1 MEWFE
6 NDELAMITD
15 TIRTFSVQEISDKVV
30 DLEMLGKP
38 EFPRGAIDALSDLG
52 FLWGP
57 APEDI
62 GSDMNN
68 ITSAVILS
76 ELAGASAGFASI
88 VASHYAAVDSILAA
102 PDGFEILKGI
112 CDGNGTRGGEKPLLG
127 ISLKRDIEL
136 RDGPS
141 GNSDYLAIPAP
152 DELNST
158 ILFRGK
164 GPDTEM
170 IITESPD
177 ITQYSVRKSNLSGC
191 DEMPTVELS
200 LPDSVLEGLKVIA
213 TENDAL
219 RAHDVLMSSLKLYY
233 SAVMQGVARSATVH
247 ALNYA
252 QERHQTGRAIIF
264 HQNVRKKLVEME
276 IRNQSMASFLYR
288 AACNDVDDG
297 AFNLKDML
305 YAFMKVES
313 EHVVNEA
320 MQTLGGYGYMKEYGL
335 EKKLRDIKTL
345 QALLPTCLADW
356 LGLRVGE

>member
-6 NDELAMITD
+6 NEELAMIDD

-30 DLEMLGKP
+30 DLEGVGKP
-38 EFPRGAIDALSDLG
+38 EFPREAIDTLSDLG

-62 GSDMNN
+62 GSNMNN

-102 PDGFEILKGI
+102 PDGLKILKGI
-112 CDGNGTRGGEKPLLG
+112 CDGNDTRGGAYPLLG
-127 ISLKRDIEL
+127 ISLERHVEL
-136 RDGPS
+136 NDGS
-141 GNSDYLAIPAP
+141 RENNGYIAIPAP
-152 DELNST
+152 DEVDNT

-164 GPDTEM
+164 GPDTRM
-170 IITESPD
+170 TITESPD
-177 ITQYSVRKSNLSGC
+177 ISPYIVMKSNLSGC

-200 LPDSVLEGLKVIA
+200 LPDTVLEGLKVIA
-213 TENDAL
+213 SGNDAL
-219 RAHDVLMSSLKLYY
+219 RASNVLMSSLKLYY
-233 SAVMQGVARSATVH
+233 SAVMQGAARSATVD
-247 ALNYA
+247 ALSYA
-252 QERHQTGRAIIF
+252 EERHQTGRAIIF
-264 HQNVRKKLVEME
+264 HQNVRKKLIEME
-276 IRNQSMASFLYR
+276 IKNQSMASFLYR

-297 AFNLKDML
+297 ASNLRDML

-320 MQTLGGYGYMKEYGL
+320 IQTLGGYGYMKEYGL

-356 LGLRVGE
+356 LGLRCV